1 MRKTGR
7 KGGGRCTGGGKREGE
22 KRDSQGG
29 RKPVKKGILMQHC
42 AIFCNQKNVKRREPG
57 LKDWEAGRLNP
68 CPPPP
73 PVK

>member
-29 RKPVKKGILMQHC
+29 RKRVKKGIIMQHC
-42 AIFCNQKNVKRREPG
+42 AIFCNQKMLRGGNR
-57 LKDWEAGRLNP
+57 D
-68 CPPPP
+68 
-73 PVK
+73 